1 VKYFVTG
8 ATGFIGGRV
17 ARLLAAG
24 GHEVVALVRQ
34 ASAGQDL
41 VRAGVQVIEGDLTL
55 KESMRAPMRGADGVF
70 HIGAW
75 YRIGGGD
82 TARAES
88 VNVGGTHNVFELMKE
103 LEIPKG
109 VYTSSLVVFGDTRG
123 RAVDERYRHDGPW
136 LTEYERTKWKAHFH
150 VAEPA
155 MRAGLPLVTLLPGVA
170 YGPGDRSAV
179 RSTLVRY
186 LRGRLPMV
194 PAGTSYCW
202 SHVDD
207 VARAHLAA
215 MDKGT
220 PGEPYIIAGPAHTLR
235 QVLLTAQAI
244 TGIPA
249 PRLDA
254 APWVVRSLSGLMRV
268 VERIRP
274 VPEAYS
280 ADALRLAAGVTYL
293 GNSKKAQRAFGF
305 SARPL
310 DEGLRETLHHEM
322 RLLGMAPRG

>member
-1 VKYFVTG
+1 MRYFVTG

-17 ARLLAAG
+17 ARQLVAA

-34 ASAGQDL
+34 AADGQEL
-41 VRAGVQVIEGDLTL
+41 VRAGMRVVEGDLTL
-55 KESMRAPMRGADGVF
+55 KESMREPMRGVDGVF
-70 HIGAW
+70 HVGAW
-75 YRIGGGD
+75 YRIGGAD
-82 TARAES
+82 TARAEP
-88 VNVGGTHNVFELMKE
+88 VNVGGTYNVLELMKE

-109 VYTSSLVVFGDTRG
+109 VYTSSLVVFGDTHG
-123 RAVDERYRHDGPW
+123 RAVDERYRHEGPW
-136 LTEYERTKWKAHFH
+136 LTEYERTKWKAHYH
-150 VAEPA
+150 VAEPM

-179 RSTLVRY
+179 RSSLVRY
-186 LRGRLPMV
+186 LRGKLPMV
-194 PAGTSYCW
+194 PGGTAYCW

-207 VARAHLAA
+207 IARVHLAA

-220 PGEPYIIAGPAHTLR
+220 PGEPYIVAGPAHSLR
-235 QVLLTAQAI
+235 QLFQTAEAI

-254 APWVVRSLSGLMRV
+254 RPWMVRSLATAMRV
-268 VERIRP
+268 VERVRA
-274 VPEAYS
+274 VPDAYS

-293 GNSKKAQRAFGF
+293 GNSKKASRAFGF
-305 SARPL
+305 SPRSL
-310 DEGLRETLHHEM
+310 EDGLRETLHHEM